1 MNPGLLRN
9 ALQVTALLV
18 LIVIAA
24 SALIRLSQ
32 AGLDCAGWPACYAHQ
47 AAAAREEAN
56 PAAAAESIS
65 IAVARGVHRIA
76 ATAVGI
82 LLIGIVLVGWDKFGG
97 VTGKAAAIVAIAL
110 TAFLAWLGRYTPS
123 ALPAVVLGNML
134 GGMTLFGLLWWL
146 AGGPPESS
154 RKRGAAVP
162 SAALALLAL
171 QMALGGLLSVRRQL
185 LSCTTLPSCNGRWWP
200 PDVDG
205 GLFNPLALNGDV
217 AANGA
222 ALVLAHR
229 FGAVVIAL
237 IVGGIALSTI
247 RAGGRA
253 ARTGKL
259 LFVLLAVQG
268 LLGASLALIERPLP
282 LAVLHNF
289 GAALLLAALVS
300 LLWPKEKLES

>member
-1 MNPGLLRN
+1 MTPGLLRN
-9 ALQVTALLV
+9 ALRVTALLV
-18 LIVIAA
+18 LIVIAV
-24 SALIRLSQ
+24 SALIRLAQ
-32 AGLDCAGWPACYAHQ
+32 AGLDCAGWPACYVHQ
-47 AAAAREEAN
+47 AAATEQAN
-56 PAAAAESIS
+56 PPVPDSVT
-65 IAVARGVHRIA
+65 IAVARGIHRIA

-82 LLIGIVLVGWDKFGG
+82 LLLGIVLVGWDKFSG
-97 VTGKAAAIVAIAL
+97 VTAKVTALAAIAL

-123 ALPAVVLGNML
+123 ELPAVVLGNML

-162 SAALALLAL
+162 FAVLALLAL
-171 QMALGGLLSVRRQL
+171 QMALGGMLSARRQL

-205 GLFNPLALNGDV
+205 GLFNPFASNGDM
-217 AANGA
+217 AADGA

-229 FGAVVIAL
+229 FGAIVIAL
-237 IVGGIALSTI
+237 IFGGIALSAI

-253 ARTGKL
+253 ARVAKL
-259 LFVLLAVQG
+259 LLVLLAVQG

-289 GAALLLAALVS
+289 GAALLVATLVS
-300 LLWPKEKLES
+300 LLWPKEKPRP